1 MHPLESVLKV
11 KGSGELSRSELVGLL
26 TFKLRLMGVGEA
38 KEAISKWIE
47 EGLLIE
53 EGDLLRINI
62 EALARKEGE
71 EDLFREMLSF
81 VASQLGLD
89 ESEVLDELEE
99 FSRRYGN
106 LDRRLVLYL
115 FGVEK
120 GLDMSRFRDR
130 LELD

>member
-1 MHPLESVLKV
+1 VHPLESVLKV

>member
-1 MHPLESVLKV
+1 VHPLESVLRV
-11 KGSGELSRSELVGLL
+11 KGSGKFSKSELVGLL
-26 TFKLRLMGVGEA
+26 TFKLRIMSVGEA
-38 KEAISKWIE
+38 KEAISKWVE

-53 EGDLLRINI
+53 EGNLLRINL
-62 EALARKEGE
+62 EALTQKEGE

-89 ESEVLDELEE
+89 ESEVLEELEK
-99 FSRRYGN
+99 FSGRYGN

-120 GLDMSRFRDR
+120 GLDMSRFRER
-130 LELD
+130 LEV